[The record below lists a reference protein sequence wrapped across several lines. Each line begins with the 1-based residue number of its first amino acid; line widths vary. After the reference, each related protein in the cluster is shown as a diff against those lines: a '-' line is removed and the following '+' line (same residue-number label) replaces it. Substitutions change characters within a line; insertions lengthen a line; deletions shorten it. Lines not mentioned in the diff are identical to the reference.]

1 MASTKSK
8 EKREAKEI
16 KKRKVILGQTTL
28 NRRTHTT
35 ERGKRCRDEL
45 NNTTKSQLQSP
56 ELVARVTRRWWSD

>member
-28 NRRTHTT
+28 TPHTYHR
-35 ERGKRCRDEL
+35 ERKKMPG
-45 NNTTKSQLQSP
+45 
-56 ELVARVTRRWWSD
+56 